1 MLELKN
7 IVKDYVSGNNVTHA
21 LKGISVNFRKNEFVS
36 ILGASGCGKTT
47 TLNIIGGLDRYTSG
61 DLIINGISTK
71 DYTDRD
77 WDTYRNH
84 SIGFI
89 FQTYNLIGHQNI
101 LKNVELALTI
111 SGVGKAE
118 RKARAIEAL
127 KKVGL
132 EGLEKKKPNQLSG
145 GQCQRVAIA
154 RALINNPEI
163 LLADEPTG
171 ALDSETSVQIMD
183 LLKEVASDRLVI
195 MVTHN
200 PELAEKYSTRIIRM
214 SDGLLTDDSMPFDG
228 KGEQVTETAEQ
239 VDKKKSEECCEVNK
253 GKKKKSSMSLVTATG
268 LSLSNLRSKLRRTV
282 LVTIAGSIGIIG
294 VSAVLAVSRGVKD
307 FIGEMQ
313 NDMLSAYPIQISE
326 QSVDMTSLMS
336 GLNANEVKDHFVF
349 DPEDP
354 KVGVDSMI
362 NYLMTAYSDI
372 TKVKTNTIDKKLIS
386 YVDAT
391 PADSVSVINKNY
403 AIDPTN
409 NIFGAWTDDSMTTP
423 ENPGATVIRNMSFNG
438 LTQRYISELK
448 TVKDF
453 ASYASYVDLFTGFM
467 KQMPDKKDYITDQYD
482 VIAGDTL
489 SLGSDDLVFVVDKN
503 TTLTD
508 LVLAQTGIFAHD
520 EFLNI
525 ASTAIEEN
533 AYKKS
538 PEYESDSVEVRK
550 QKIQAIRDAHPYRK
564 EFKYEDLVGR
574 EFTYL
579 PENSIYQEPGEVAK
593 AEKTMSVGF
602 AIMNGTDLDKF
613 VYLTTQKFGEIVLL
627 YGVFMHKNGANWVSE
642 QVAAINLQNIQNP
655 KPIEDE
661 SSIYGTWIA
670 YDMNDL
676 LKLATLTQDQ
686 IAQKLMTLD
695 KKFGFMLG
703 EKGTAA
709 NLFINDINAFIANP
723 QAYTNYSPFNPDYNL
738 QTNYIQGH
746 YYNAEADSALIA
758 NPASVGGKKMKIS
771 AILRLKD
778 TKRFGCLD
786 RGLYYTKDFA
796 DKYMQDALNGKVTK
810 ALMERIVDNP
820 DNEFK
825 AYVKFDY
832 FSNETK
838 TMHNDGY
845 ASSLNGDLSSSFSD
859 LFSGLTGVNYAETN
873 ALHLRS
879 LSGQKT
885 VKSVDSKTT
894 FEKLPKTISIYP
906 KSFADKDIITKHLDK
921 WNEDG
926 EITVKIEGVDVTLKK
941 NQRDE
946 LSYTDTIQL
955 IVTVITTLIDAI
967 TVSLV
972 VFTSLSLVVSCFMI
986 AVITYISVVERIK
999 EIGVIRSLGGRKR
1012 DVASLF
1018 VMENLLTGLFSGL
1031 FGVGITYVLQIVLNI
1046 VLKALYGVAIA
1057 NFTFGTA
1064 AIMVGVSVLLSVL
1077 SGAVPSQSAAHKD
1090 PVVALRTAD

>member
-61 DLIINGISTK
+61 DLIIDGTSTK
-71 DYTDRD
+71 NYTDRD

-101 LKNVELALTI
+101 LRNVELALTI

-228 KGEQVTETAEQ
+228 VEETVAEEA
-239 VDKKKSEECCEVNK
+239 DEENPIEEFNK
-253 GKKKKSSMSLVTATG
+253 GKKKKSSMSLATATG

-313 NDMLSAYPIQISE
+313 NDMLSAYPVQIAE

-336 GLNANEVKDHFVF
+336 GLNANDAKEHFVW

-372 TKVKTNTIDKKLIS
+372 TKVKTNTIDKKLVS
-386 YVDAT
+386 YI
-391 PADSVSVINKNY
+391 DSLPRESTAVINKNY

-409 NIFGAWTDDSMTTP
+409 NIFGAWVDDSMQTDEEKQAGNREHVVT
-423 ENPGATVIRNMSFNG
+423 RNMSFNG
-438 LTQRYISELK
+438 LTQRYIAELK
-448 TVKDF
+448 TVEEF
-453 ASYASYVDLFTGFM
+453 AAYASYVDLFTDFM
-467 KQMPDKKDYITDQYD
+467 KEMPDEKEYITSQYD
-482 VIAGDTL
+482 IIAGDTL
-489 SLGSDDLVFVVDKN
+489 SLGKDDLVLVVDKN

-508 LVLAQTGIFAHD
+508 LVLAQTGVFDHD

-525 ASTAIEEN
+525 AKCAIDEN
-533 AYKKS
+533 EYKKS
-538 PEYESDSVEVRK
+538 DAYNTDSIEVRK
-550 QKIQAIRDAHPYRK
+550 EKLENIRKAHPYRK
-564 EFKYEDLVGR
+564 EFKYEDLLNR

-579 PENSIYQEPGEVAK
+579 PEDTIYEYKEEIATS
-593 AEKTMSVGF
+593 EKTFSVAF
-602 AIMNGTDLDKF
+602 AIVSGGDIERF
-613 VYLTTQKFGEIVLL
+613 IYLTSQKLGNMNIL
-627 YGVFMHKNGANWVSE
+627 YGVTMYKEASE
-642 QVAAINLQNIQNP
+642 WKSDQVAAIPLNADAS
-655 KPIEDE
+655 KTDE
-661 SSIYGTWIA
+661 SCLYGTWFA
-670 YDMNDL
+670 LSANDL
-676 LKLATLTQDQ
+676 AKVAGMSTEEQTAYVMSHLKFALNLNSKASGMSMYYPNM
-686 IAQKLMTLD
+686 AAYPM
-695 KKFGFMLG
+695 G
-703 EKGTAA
+703 GTPISPDYSMQETPIRGYACKA
-709 NLFINDINAFIANP
+709 EAEEDWISNP
-723 QAYTNYSPFNPDYNL
+723 QAHKGS
-738 QTNYIQGH
+738 
-746 YYNAEADSALIA
+746 
-758 NPASVGGKKMKIS
+758 KMKIS
-771 AILRLKD
+771 AILRLKSD
-778 TKRFGCLD
+778 KRFGCLD
-786 RGLYYTKDFA
+786 RGLYYTNAFV
-796 DKYMQDALNGKVTK
+796 DAYSSDAKEAKVTTAMK
-810 ALMERIVDNP
+810 EQLRNP
-820 DNEFK
+820 ASRDVEFK
-825 AYVKFDY
+825 AYTTFDY
-832 FSNETK
+832 FSDKTK
-838 TMHNDGY
+838 TMIPNGY

-859 LFSGLTGVNYAETN
+859 LFSGLTGVNHQETN

-879 LSGQKT
+879 LSGL
-885 VKSVDSKTT
+885 KSVSTAVEGGGT
-894 FEKLPKTISIYP
+894 EISFEKLPKTISIYP
-906 KSFADKDIITKHLDK
+906 KSFADKDVITKHLDK

-926 EITVKIEGVDVTLKK
+926 NITVKVDGVDVTLAK

-946 LSYTDTIQL
+946 LSYTDTIQI
-955 IVTVITTLIDAI
+955 IVKVITTLIDAI
-967 TVSLV
+967 TIALV

-1018 VMENLLTGLFSGL
+1018 VMENLLTGLFSGV
-1031 FGVGITYVLQIVLNI
+1031 FGVAFTYLIQIVLNI
-1046 VLKALYGVAIA
+1046 ALKAAFGVVIA
-1057 NFTFGTA
+1057 NFTIGTA

-1077 SGAVPSQSAAHKD
+1077 SGAIPSQSAAHKD
-1090 PVVALRTAD
+1090 PVVALRTAE